1 LTKAVLNSSA
11 LIALSATGHINKL
24 QSIFDELIVAR
35 AVYEEICVKGRGL
48 LGEAELT
55 LATENGTVKI
65 KRVTNCVTVNALLD
79 PLGQG
84 EAETIT
90 LAIEEE
96 ADYVVLD
103 DRLARRKA
111 RTLGLNVIGTLRVLR
126 MMLDSGLVSKEELA
140 ASLETL
146 VQIGFRISTDII
158 EKVFKL

>member
-1 LTKAVLNSSA
+1 
-11 LIALSATGHINKL
+11 
-24 QSIFDELIVAR
+24 
-35 AVYEEICVKGRGL
+35 
-48 LGEAELT
+48 
-55 LATENGTVKI
+55 VKI